1 MWPREG
7 LLADSV
13 PVAERAE
20 GRWEEVRA
28 RARGNTGRWG
38 LWIWAGTQH
47 TPPPETFDQVPRSHE
62 EGTITPGTGGAGENQ
77 SWGTGQGE
85 LA

>member
-20 GRWEEVRA
+20 GRWEEV

-62 EGTITPGTGGAGENQ
+62 EGTITPRL
-77 SWGTGQGE
+77 WGSGREPE
-85 LA
+85 LGDRPR